1 MQATMCSSLGFRF
14 SGQAHLNLSLCDLR
28 SAGPKA
34 ITCTAQAL
42 FKASGAA
49 GPSLLCGAGR
59 QPEQIREAV
68 EEYAGYNVFQLEYP
82 RPEEPTVLLQP
93 GDLPA
98 NLH

>member
-1 MQATMCSSLGFRF
+1 M
-14 SGQAHLNLSLCDLR
+14 HR
-28 SAGPKA
+28 SALSG
-34 ITCTAQAL
+34 
-42 FKASGAA
+42 ASGAA
-49 GPSLLCGAGR
+49 CLNLLCGARR